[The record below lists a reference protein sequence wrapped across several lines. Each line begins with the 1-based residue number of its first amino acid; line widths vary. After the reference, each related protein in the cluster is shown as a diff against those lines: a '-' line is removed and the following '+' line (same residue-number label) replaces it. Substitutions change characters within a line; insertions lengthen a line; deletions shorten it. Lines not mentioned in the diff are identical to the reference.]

1 VDDIVLRAVGIHK
14 SYYPDGHRLDVLK
27 GIDLTVGR
35 GEVVAITGPSG
46 VGKSTLLHIL
56 GALDRATDGRVEVE
70 GTDLSTLSDREL
82 AKLRNTKIGFVFQFH
97 HLLPEFTALE
107 NVMMPLLIGG
117 VSLEQ
122 AAGSARE
129 LLDAVG
135 LSDRVGHRPG
145 ELSGG
150 EMQRVAVA
158 RALVRK
164 PAVVLADEPS
174 GNLDL
179 ANSEIL
185 HDLIW
190 RLAGTFGQAFVI
202 ATHDPDLAGK
212 AHRIVRLAD
221 GRVAS

>member
-1 VDDIVLRAVGIHK
+1 MNDTVLRGMGICK
-14 SYYPDGHRLDVLK
+14 SYFPDGHRLDVLK
-27 GIDLTVGR
+27 GIDLSVR
-35 GEVVAITGPSG
+35 CGEVVAIMGPSG

-56 GALDRATDGRVEVE
+56 GALDRATSGNVEVA

-82 AKLRNTKIGFVFQFH
+82 AILRNTRIGFVFQFH
-97 HLLPEFTALE
+97 YLLPEFTALE
-107 NVMMPLLIGG
+107 NVMMPLLI
-117 VSLEQ
+117 
-122 AAGSARE
+122 AGMPVEKAMRSAGE
-129 LLDAVG
+129 LLSTIG
-135 LSDRVGHRPG
+135 LSGRAAHRPG

-158 RALVRK
+158 RALVRR

-190 RLAGTFGQAFVI
+190 KLAETFGQAFVI

-212 AHRIVRLAD
+212 AHRIIRLAD
-221 GRVAS
+221 GKIAG

>member
-1 VDDIVLRAVGIHK
+1 MNAFVLRAVGIYK

-27 GIDLTVGR
+27 GTDVEVR
-35 GEVVAITGPSG
+35 CGEVVAITGPSG

-56 GALDRATDGRVEVE
+56 GALDRATSGRVEVE

-82 AKLRNTKIGFVFQFH
+82 ARLRNTKIGFVFQFH

-117 VSLEQ
+117 VSPEQ
-122 AAGSARE
+122 ASGSARE

-135 LSDRVGHRPG
+135 LSNRSGHRPG

-190 RLAGTFGQAFVI
+190 RLVGTFGQTFVI
-202 ATHDPDLAGK
+202 ATHDPDLANK
-212 AHRIVRLAD
+212 AHRIIRLAD
-221 GRVAS
+221 GKVVA

>member
-1 VDDIVLRAVGIHK
+1 MNDIVIRGVEICK
-14 SYYPDGHRLDVLK
+14 SYFPDGHRLDVLK
-27 GIDLTVGR
+27 GIDLSVRR
-35 GEVVAITGPSG
+35 GEVVAIMGPSG

-56 GALDRATDGRVEVE
+56 GALDRATSGDVEVAE
-70 GTDLSTLSDREL
+70 TDISTLSDKEL
-82 AKLRNTKIGFVFQFH
+82 AILRNTKIGFVFQFH

-107 NVMMPLLIGG
+107 NVMMPLLIAG
-117 VSLEQ
+117 VSREK
-122 AAGSARE
+122 AAGPAGD
-129 LLDAVG
+129 LLDVVG
-135 LSDRVGHRPG
+135 LSDRVSHRPG

-158 RALVRK
+158 RALVRR

-179 ANSEIL
+179 VNSEML
-185 HDLIW
+185 HNLLW
-190 RLAGTFGQAFVI
+190 NLARTFEQAFVI

-221 GRVAS
+221 GRIV